1 MEEAKVTVL
10 PNGVRVAT
18 QVLRGAVTATCGIWA
33 AAGSC
38 NDRWPGAHGAAHF
51 LEHLAFKG
59 SAAHPQQAAMERA
72 VERRGTQLHAYTSRE
87 HACYFARG
95 LGADAAANTALVA
108 DLVLRPLHAPAKV
121 DAERSTIVREMDE
134 VAGAPEEV
142 VLDMLHACVFGR
154 AHPFGRTILGTPAS
168 VRAIRRADL
177 QEHLARCYTAPRTVF
192 AAAGAVRHAD
202 VVAVARKYFPA
213 QPTRLP
219 WRQRRQRARPF
230 LPSVPAPVPV
240 PADRAGAAA
249 RLFACAE
256 CPAVLDTN
264 PQRGAA
270 RDPMCYAVVGG
281 AGCAAS
287 AAASPRGRV
296 RDHCAW
302 LVLQA
307 LLGSS
312 ASSADAAFQ
321 YDPYTGVA
329 ARLHARGLV
338 RRAHTVYLPY
348 SDRSV
353 FGVYYEAPA
362 SAAAAVCR
370 AVVAE
375 YARLA
380 RPGRVAPDEL
390 ARAKQ
395 LAKRQLILTTTST
408 TAALCEEL
416 GRQCLLA
423 GRCVSAA
430 ALCRAIDALG
440 ARDVQAHAWR
450 GLTARGRAPVPY
462 ALITT
467 NAQQLLQQRRIPTAD
482 FVSSLSYDSF

>member
-1 MEEAKVTVL
+1 MEKAKVTVL
-10 PNGVRVAT
+10 PSGVRVAT
-18 QVLRGAVTATCGIWA
+18 QVLSGAVTATCGIWA

-72 VERRGTQLHAYTSRE
+72 VEQRGTQLHAYTSRE
-87 HACYFARG
+87 HSCYFARG

-134 VAGAPEEV
+134 VAGVPEEV
-142 VLDMLHACVFGR
+142 VLDMLHTCVFGR
-154 AHPFGRTILGTPAS
+154 AHPFGRSILGTPAS

-192 AAAGAVRHAD
+192 AAAGAVRHED
-202 VVAVARKYFPA
+202 VVAVAQQYFPA
-213 QPTRLP
+213 P
-219 WRQRRQRARPF
+219 RARLTRRVRPF
-230 LPSVPAPVPV
+230 VPSVPAPVPV

-256 CPAVLDTN
+256 CPVVLDTN

-270 RDPMCYAVVGG
+270 RDPMCYAVVGA
-281 AGCAAS
+281 AGCAD
-287 AAASPRGRV
+287 AAAAGARQRV
-296 RDHCAW
+296 RDHSAW

-312 ASSADAAFQ
+312 ASSADAAFM

-329 ARLHARGLV
+329 AQLHARGLV

-362 SAAAAVCR
+362 SAAREVCR

-380 RPGRVAPDEL
+380 RAGRLAPDEL

-423 GRCVSAA
+423 GRCVPAD

-440 ARDVQAHAWR
+440 VRDVQQHAWR
-450 GLTARGRAPVPY
+450 ALTARGRAPVPF

-482 FVSSLSYDSF
+482 FVRSLSYDAL

>member
-1 MEEAKVTVL
+1 MEKAKVTIL

-18 QVLRGAVTATCGIWA
+18 QVLSGAVTATCGIWA

-72 VERRGTQLHAYTSRE
+72 VEQRGTQLHAYTSRE
-87 HACYFARG
+87 HSCYFARG

-134 VAGAPEEV
+134 VAGVPEEV

-154 AHPFGRTILGTPAS
+154 AHPFGRPILGTPAS

-192 AAAGAVRHAD
+192 AAAGAVRHED
-202 VVAVARKYFPA
+202 VVAVARQYFPA
-213 QPTRLP
+213 
-219 WRQRRQRARPF
+219 RPVRPVSPF
-230 LPSVPAPVPV
+230 IPRVPAPAPK
-240 PADRAGAAA
+240 PAA
-249 RLFACAE
+249 RHFACAE
-256 CPAVLDTN
+256 CPAILDTN
-264 PQRGAA
+264 PQRTTE
-270 RDPMCYAVVGG
+270 RDPMCYAVVGA

-287 AAASPRGRV
+287 SSSVSRRSRLRLCGTRNEQQQRV
-296 RDHCAW
+296 RDHGAW

-312 ASSADAAFQ
+312 ASSADAAFM

-370 AVVAE
+370 TVVAE

-380 RPGRVAPDEL
+380 RPGRLGADEL

-416 GRQCLLA
+416 GRQCLLT
-423 GRCVSAA
+423 GRCVPADEV
-430 ALCRAIDALG
+430 CRAIDALG
-440 ARDVQAHAWR
+440 PRDVQQHAWR
-450 GLTARGRAPVPY
+450 GLTACSHAPVPF

-467 NAQQLLQQRRIPTAD
+467 NAKQLLQQRRIPTAD
-482 FVSSLSYDSF
+482 FVSSLSYDAL